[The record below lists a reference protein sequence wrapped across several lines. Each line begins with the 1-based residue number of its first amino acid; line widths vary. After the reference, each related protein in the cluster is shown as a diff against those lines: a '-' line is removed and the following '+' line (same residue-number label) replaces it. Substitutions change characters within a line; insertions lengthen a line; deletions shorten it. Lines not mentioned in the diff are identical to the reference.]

1 MNAREAKAVADAKKS
16 VANSATYKLIQKT
29 IEEDASKGWYHT
41 TVSLPSYL
49 THTSPNGVVTFIM
62 IEDELK
68 KVTKLLKVE
77 GFDVQVTTSSITDC
91 DFDIRIDW
99 SKEYNNDETDST

>member
-16 VANSATYKLIQKT
+16 VTNSTTYKLIQKA

-41 TVSLPSYL
+41 VVSLPNYI

-68 KVTKLLKVE
+68 KVTKLLRAE

-91 DFDIRIDW
+91 EFDIRIDW
-99 SKEYNNDETDST
+99 SKEYNDETDST